1 MEAKGESD
9 ALHYLN
15 TLRQHSGLIKLKANK
30 KLNHATK
37 AHASYLVRQQKNG
50 HLEKKGWRGYTG
62 KTPSDRVLKAGY
74 LSRMVMEN
82 VTVNTK
88 NYRDSID
95 VLFSAIYHRFVFL
108 NFDKDEIGMGN
119 AITKKSKR
127 IHSSFVYN
135 LGSKEIEKLCEGYYL
150 KQNGFFYMQNLCA
163 DSSVEVPEYRVKEK
177 QDKIRVKNSNIILYP
192 YKDAHNISPVF
203 YTESPH
209 PLPGSKV
216 SGFPISVQFNPSA
229 YSKVHLKEF
238 SLYDAKGKEV
248 KKKKIITESNDKYKR
263 FTPLQFA
270 FMPLERLAFNTKYRV
285 AFEAITDGKRVKKSW
300 YFTTTKPKG
309 TLYTITQKKRTIKVA
324 KGDTIVLYFKPKS
337 NKDIL
342 GHIKY
347 RGKLNIKHLDKN
359 TLILT
364 IPKKPTA
371 KGFYVRVGGRE
382 VILK

>member
-1 MEAKGESD
+1 VLLLTFVVESKGESD

-50 HLEKKGWRGYTG
+50 HLEKIGWRGYTG

-88 NYRDSID
+88 NYKESID

-163 DSSVEVPEYRVKEK
+163 DSNVEVPEYRIKEK

-192 YKDAHNISPVF
+192 YKDAYNISPVF

-216 SGFPISVQFNPSA
+216 SGFPVSVQFNPSS
-229 YSKVHLKEF
+229 YIEVNLKKF
-238 SLYDAKGKEV
+238 RLYDDKGKEI
-248 KKKKIITESNDKYKR
+248 KKRKILTENNDVNHR
-263 FTPLQFA
+263 FTSLEFALMPLQ
-270 FMPLERLAFNTKYRV
+270 RLKYDTKYHV
-285 AFEAITDGKRVKKSW
+285 VFEAIADGKRVKKSW
-300 YFTTTKPKG
+300 YFKTKKSKD
-309 TLYTITQKKRTIKVA
+309 TL
-324 KGDTIVLYFKPKS
+324 
-337 NKDIL
+337 
-342 GHIKY
+342 
-347 RGKLNIKHLDKN
+347 
-359 TLILT
+359 
-364 IPKKPTA
+364 
-371 KGFYVRVGGRE
+371 
-382 VILK
+382 